1 MFVTCKIHV
10 YILHGDILMTQS
22 DLLFFLSLTRY
33 ISGSFQAKSV
43 EMRGLHAHALAESH
57 VEMFAIDAHTV
68 LNEWLK

>member
-1 MFVTCKIHV
+1 
-10 YILHGDILMTQS
+10 MTQS
-22 DLLFFLSLTRY
+22 DLFFFLSLTRY

-43 EMRGLHAHALAESH
+43 DMRGLHAHALAESH